1 MYNINKRGDE
11 MSIIAYVF
19 LTLKKGGE
27 TNVAEMLR
35 KMEGVLDVAEL
46 YGEYDVIA
54 KVEKES
60 MEDLQKFLIKNV
72 RPIKEVEQ
80 TSTMIAV
87 K

>member
-1 MYNINKRGDE
+1 MGV
-11 MSIIAYVF
+11 IAYIF
-19 LTLKKGGE
+19 LTVKKGGE
-27 TNVAEMLR
+27 NNVAELLK

-60 MEDLQKFLIKNV
+60 MEDLQKFLINNI
-72 RPIKEVEQ
+72 RSIKEVEQ